1 MINVMELKPGD
12 KIRLGEDVI
21 AEVVTNPRDGAWIQA
36 RYVTVPGDAGQ
47 EGTEEMVFAEDIV
60 ELVE

>member
-36 RYVTVPGDAGQ
+36 RYVTVPGDPEQ
-47 EGTEEMVFAEDIV
+47 EGAEEMVFAEDIV
-60 ELVE
+60 DVVE